1 MSEDFCGVQ
10 MDVSH
15 RETRSGTQYSIN
27 KWTCP
32 TCSKECSYMELDGE
46 WSHGDGLVISF
57 RDGQS
62 YIRCCACWLETKP

>member
-1 MSEDFCGVQ
+1 
-10 MDVSH
+10 
-15 RETRSGTQYSIN
+15 
-27 KWTCP
+27 
-32 TCSKECSYMELDGE
+32 MELDGE